1 MRVRDPREGGVCE
14 EEPRPS
20 EGEARTGRVWTGCQR
35 ARSSRRPP
43 EGSRRWSQRTA
54 SPGWRCRTGPPRPP
68 LPSAQSHNRDRRG
81 SNRALA
87 VVQGRQS
94 EEVAGSNPDTQ
105 LPWSSQKE
113 DYRGNLGIGRGS
125 SRGGGGARTHVPL
138 LRGRGWGRRAG
149 KLAASPQ
156 LAGLP
161 SVASETL
168 FLSPPHLGFAAGE
181 AVCPPLVWEGRCK
194 LSTLGV
200 HGEGR

>member
-1 MRVRDPREGGVCE
+1 MRRSPAPLRGRREPAGFGLGVSELAPAGARPRVAGGGARGQRVRAGAA
-14 EEPRPS
+14 
-20 EGEARTGRVWTGCQR
+20 AR
-35 ARSSRRPP
+35 A
-43 EGSRRWSQRTA
+43 
-54 SPGWRCRTGPPRPP
+54 PPRPP